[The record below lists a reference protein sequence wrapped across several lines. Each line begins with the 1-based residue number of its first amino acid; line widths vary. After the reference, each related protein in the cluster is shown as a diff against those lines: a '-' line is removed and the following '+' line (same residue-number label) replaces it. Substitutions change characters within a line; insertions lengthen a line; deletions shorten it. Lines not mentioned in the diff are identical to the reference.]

1 MSGQPRKGNAL
12 RNSDLAELYRR
23 PGFMIRRAHQIAV
36 ALFLEE
42 TGELGI
48 TTTQYGILF
57 LLRQQPGI
65 DQVSVAKLL
74 GLDRSTTGMV
84 VQKLDQAGLIGRGI
98 GAHDRRRRSLHLTR
112 AGEAMLT
119 RLAQPAQRAQA
130 RILAALGPREQAQ
143 FLAMLAKL
151 TGSFNGSTRV
161 PLEARRSAG
170 QAENRARPARTA
182 KARATRRSAK
192 LDTKTR
198 TKAKA

>member
-1 MSGQPRKGNAL
+1 MSGRRLKGGAL
-12 RNSDLAELYRR
+12 PDNDIAQLYRR

-57 LLRQQPGI
+57 LLSHQGGI

-84 VQKLDQAGLIGRGI
+84 VQKLEAAGLIGRGI

-112 AGEAMLT
+112 AGEAMLA
-119 RLAQPAQRAQA
+119 RLAQPAKRAQA
-130 RILAALGPREQAQ
+130 RILSVLSPDERTQ
-143 FLAMLAKL
+143 FLAMLDKL
-151 TGSFNGSTRV
+151 THSFNGTTRV
-161 PLEARRSAG
+161 PL
-170 QAENRARPARTA
+170 QARPSAAQADSAEPRLARKRTA
-182 KARATRRSAK
+182 KPRSA
-192 LDTKTR
+192 R
-198 TKAKA
+198 GSPRKAKA